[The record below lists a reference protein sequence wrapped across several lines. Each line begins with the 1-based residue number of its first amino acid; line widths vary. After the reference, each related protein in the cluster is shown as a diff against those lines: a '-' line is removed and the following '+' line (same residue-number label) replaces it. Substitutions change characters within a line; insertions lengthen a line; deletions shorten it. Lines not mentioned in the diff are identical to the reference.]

1 MVACQDPLS
10 MGLFSL
16 EYWSVLS
23 FPSPGDL
30 PDPGI
35 EPGSSALQT
44 EALPSEPQGSP
55 QEYWRGLHA
64 LLQGILL
71 TQGSSWCL
79 LCLLHG
85 QACSLT
91 LNARNPL
98 YILEL
103 LSSKYALI
111 LSLHI
116 IPPNPWFLFFPP
128 AYSFSADTLPLHF
141 ELPCSF
147 PLWKTITLVCKHKA
161 GIASHPR
168 LHPIFHSAP
177 PSITKLC
184 KG

>member
-1 MVACQDPLS
+1 

-55 QEYWRGLHA
+55 QKYWRGLHA

-116 IPPNPWFLFFPP
+116 IPPNP
-128 AYSFSADTLPLHF
+128 
-141 ELPCSF
+141 
-147 PLWKTITLVCKHKA
+147 
-161 GIASHPR
+161 
-168 LHPIFHSAP
+168 
-177 PSITKLC
+177 
-184 KG
+184 